1 MRQLNKLSQK
11 HIDHAKPAEKPFNL
25 ADGGGL
31 ILQVQ
36 PSGGRWWRFRYRFAG
51 KQMMLGLGTYPDT
64 TLKMAR
70 EKRDDARRLLASD
83 PPVDPS
89 LARKA
94 ERNAAAS
101 PETLKALATE
111 FLEMQ
116 TAGAAT
122 TTLRRLELHVFPYIG
137 NKPIARITASELL
150 AVLRRVEHKGRHDTA
165 HRIRSACSRIWRY
178 AIGSGRAEQDIS
190 AALAGQLA
198 PVNAKNFAS
207 ITEPKKIGELLRAID
222 GYSGLDSV
230 CAALKLAP
238 LVFVRPGEL
247 RAATWNEFDLDG
259 AEWRIPAHRTKLRVE
274 HVVPL
279 AGQAIAILD
288 DLYPLTGSETGF
300 VFPSVRSRSTC
311 MSDNSINAAL
321 RRMGY
326 AKDQM
331 TAHGFRSMAST
342 RLNELGFAPD
352 IIEKQLAHA
361 ERNKVRSAYNHAS
374 YLPQRREMMQFWA
387 DYLDSLKS
395 GSDIVAING
404 IDNARKR
411 Q

>member
-11 HIDHAKPAEKPFNL
+11 HIDHARPAEKPFNL

-31 ILQVQ
+31 VLQVQ
-36 PSGGRWWRFRYRFAG
+36 PSGGLWWRLRYRFAG

-64 TLKMAR
+64 SLKMAR
-70 EKRDDARRLLASD
+70 EKRDAARRLLAAD
-83 PPVDPS
+83 PPIDPS
-89 LARKA
+89 QARKA
-94 ERNAAAS
+94 ERQAATS
-101 PETLKALATE
+101 PETLKAIATE

-116 TAGAAT
+116 TAGAAA
-122 TTLRRLELHVFPYIG
+122 TTLRRLELHVFPYLG
-137 NKPIARITASELL
+137 TKPIARITAAELL
-150 AVLRRVEHKGRHDTA
+150 AVLRRVEHKGSYETA

-178 AIGSGRAEQDIS
+178 AIGSGRAEQDIA

-198 PVNAKNFAS
+198 PVNAKNFAT
-207 ITEPKKIGELLRAID
+207 ITEPKRIGELLRAID
-222 GYSGLDSV
+222 GYSGLHSV

-247 RAATWNEFDLDG
+247 RAATWDEFDLEE

-279 AGQAIAILD
+279 ADQAVAILD
-288 DLYPLTGSETGF
+288 DLFPLTGSESGY

-311 MSDNSINAAL
+311 MSDNSLNAAL
-321 RRMGY
+321 RRLGY
-326 AKDQM
+326 SNEQM
-331 TAHGFRSMAST
+331 TAHGFRAMAST
-342 RLNELGFAPD
+342 RLNELGFPPD

-361 ERNKVRSAYNHAS
+361 ERNKVRAAYNHAS

-387 DYLDSLKS
+387 DYLDSLRT
-395 GSDIVAING
+395 GADVVAIG
-404 IDNARKR
+404 SKSKQSA
-411 Q
+411 

>member
-1 MRQLNKLSQK
+1 MPQLNKLSQK
-11 HIDHAKPAEKPFNL
+11 HIDHAKPAAKAFNL

-36 PSGGRWWRFRYRFAG
+36 PSGGLWWRLRYRFAG
-51 KQMMLGLGTYPDT
+51 KQMMLSLGTYPDT
-64 TLKMAR
+64 SLKMAR
-70 EKRDDARRLLASD
+70 EKRDDARRLLAAE
-83 PPVDPS
+83 PPIDPS
-89 LARKA
+89 LVRKA
-94 ERNAAAS
+94 ERQAATS
-101 PETLKALATE
+101 PETLKAIATE

-122 TTLRRLELHVFPYIG
+122 TTLRRLELHVFPYLG
-137 NKPIARITASELL
+137 KKPIARITAAELL
-150 AVLRRVEHKGRHDTA
+150 AVLRRVEHKGSNDTA

-178 AIGSGRAEQDIS
+178 AIGSGRAEQDIA

-198 PVNAKNFAS
+198 PVNAKNFAT
-207 ITEPKKIGELLRAID
+207 ITEPKRIGELLRAID
-222 GYSGLDSV
+222 GYSGLHSV

-238 LVFVRPGEL
+238 LVFARPGEL
-247 RAATWNEFDLDG
+247 RAATWDEFDLEEC
-259 AEWRIPAHRTKLRVE
+259 EWRIPARRTKLRVE

-279 AGQAIAILD
+279 ADQAVAILD
-288 DLYPLTGSETGF
+288 DLFPLTGSESGY

-311 MSDNSINAAL
+311 MSDNSLNAAL

-326 AKDQM
+326 SKEQM

-342 RLNELGFAPD
+342 RLNELGYPPD

-361 ERNKVRSAYNHAS
+361 ERNKVRAAYNHAS

-387 DYLDSLKS
+387 DYLDSLKT
-395 GSDIVAING
+395 GADVVAIG
-404 IDNARKR
+404 SKSKQSA
-411 Q
+411 

>member
-36 PSGGRWWRFRYRFAG
+36 PSGGLWWRLRYRFAG
-51 KQMMLGLGTYPDT
+51 KQMMLSLGTYPDT
-64 TLKMAR
+64 SLKMAR
-70 EKRDDARRLLASD
+70 DKRDDARRLLAAE
-83 PPVDPS
+83 PPIDPS
-89 LARKA
+89 VVRKA
-94 ERNAAAS
+94 ERQAATS
-101 PETLKALATE
+101 PETLKAIATE

-116 TAGAAT
+116 TAGAAA
-122 TTLRRLELHVFPYIG
+122 TTLRRLELHVFPYLG
-137 NKPIARITASELL
+137 TKPIARITAAELL
-150 AVLRRVEHKGRHDTA
+150 AVLRRVEHKGSYETA

-178 AIGSGRAEQDIS
+178 AIGSGRAEQDIA

-198 PVNAKNFAS
+198 PVNAKNFAT
-207 ITEPKKIGELLRAID
+207 ITEPKRIGELLRAID
-222 GYSGLDSV
+222 GYSGLHSV

-247 RAATWNEFDLDG
+247 RAATWDEFDLEE
-259 AEWRIPAHRTKLRVE
+259 AEWRIPAGRTKLRVE

-279 AGQAIAILD
+279 ADQAVAILD
-288 DLYPLTGSETGF
+288 DLFPLTGSESGY

-311 MSDNSINAAL
+311 MSDNSLNAAL
-321 RRMGY
+321 RRLGY
-326 AKDQM
+326 SNEQM
-331 TAHGFRSMAST
+331 TAHGFRAMAST
-342 RLNELGFAPD
+342 RLNELGFPPD

-361 ERNKVRSAYNHAS
+361 ERNKVRAAYNHAS

-387 DYLDSLKS
+387 DYLDSLKT
-395 GSDIVAING
+395 GADVVAIG
-404 IDNARKR
+404 SKSKQSA
-411 Q
+411 

>member
-31 ILQVQ
+31 VLQVQ
-36 PSGGRWWRFRYRFAG
+36 PSGGLWWRFRYRFAG

-70 EKRDDARRLLASD
+70 EKRDDARRLLAAE
-83 PPVDPS
+83 PPIDPS

-94 ERNAAAS
+94 DRAAASS
-101 PETLKALATE
+101 PETLKAIATE

-116 TAGAAT
+116 TAGAAA
-122 TTLRRLELHVFPYIG
+122 TTLRRFELHVFPYLG
-137 NKPIARITASELL
+137 KKPIARITAAELL
-150 AVLRRVEHKGRHDTA
+150 AVLRRVEHKGTYDTA

-178 AIGSGRAEQDIS
+178 AIGSGRAEQDIA
-190 AALAGQLA
+190 AALVGQLA
-198 PVNAKNFAS
+198 PVNAKNFAT

-222 GYSGLDSV
+222 GYSGLHTVS
-230 CAALKLAP
+230 AALKLAP

-247 RAATWNEFDLDG
+247 RAATWGEFDLEE

-279 AGQAIAILD
+279 ADQAVAILD
-288 DLYPLTGSETGF
+288 DLFPLTGSESGY
-300 VFPSVRSRSTC
+300 VFPSVRSRTTC
-311 MSDNSINAAL
+311 MSDNSLNAAL

-326 AKDQM
+326 SKEQM

-342 RLNELGFAPD
+342 RLNELGYPPD
-352 IIEKQLAHA
+352 IIEKQLAHS
-361 ERNKVRSAYNHAS
+361 ERNKVRAAYNHAS

-387 DYLDSLKS
+387 DYLDNLKS
-395 GSDIVAING
+395 GADIVAIG
-404 IDNARKR
+404 SKTKQSA
-411 Q
+411 

>member
-36 PSGGRWWRFRYRFAG
+36 PSGGLWWRLRYRFAG

-70 EKRDDARRLLASD
+70 EKRDDARRLLAAE
-83 PPVDPS
+83 PPIDPS

-94 ERNAAAS
+94 ERAAASS
-101 PETLKALATE
+101 PETLKAIATE

-116 TAGAAT
+116 TAGAAA
-122 TTLRRLELHVFPYIG
+122 TTLRRLELHVFPYLG
-137 NKPIARITASELL
+137 KKPIARITAAELL
-150 AVLRRVEHKGRHDTA
+150 AVLRRVEHKGTYDTA

-178 AIGSGRAEQDIS
+178 AIGSGRAEQDVA
-190 AALAGQLA
+190 AALVGQLA
-198 PVNAKNFAS
+198 PVNAQNFAT
-207 ITEPKKIGELLRAID
+207 ITEPRKIGELLRAID
-222 GYSGLDSV
+222 GYSGLHSV
-230 CAALKLAP
+230 SAALKLAP

-247 RAATWNEFDLDG
+247 RAATWDEFDLEN
-259 AEWRIPAHRTKLRVE
+259 AEWRIPARRTKLRVE

-279 AGQAIAILD
+279 ADQAVAILD
-288 DLYPLTGSETGF
+288 DLFPLTGSESGY
-300 VFPSVRSRSTC
+300 VFPSVRSSSTC
-311 MSDNSINAAL
+311 MSDNSLNAAL

-326 AKDQM
+326 SKEQM
-331 TAHGFRSMAST
+331 TAHGFRAMAST
-342 RLNELGFAPD
+342 RLNELGFPPD

-361 ERNKVRSAYNHAS
+361 ERNKVRAAYNHAS
-374 YLPQRREMMQFWA
+374 YLPQRQEMMQFWA
-387 DYLDSLKS
+387 DYLDNLKA
-395 GSDIVAING
+395 GADIVAIG
-404 IDNARKR
+404 SKTKQSA
-411 Q
+411 

>member
-36 PSGGRWWRFRYRFAG
+36 PSGGLWWRLRYRFAG

-64 TLKMAR
+64 SLKMAR
-70 EKRDDARRLLASD
+70 EKRDAARRLLAVD
-83 PPVDPS
+83 PPIDPS
-89 LARKA
+89 QARKA
-94 ERNAAAS
+94 ERQAATS
-101 PETLKALATE
+101 PETLKAIATE

-116 TAGAAT
+116 TAGAAA
-122 TTLRRLELHVFPYIG
+122 TTLRRLELHVFPYLG
-137 NKPIARITASELL
+137 RKPIAGITAAELL
-150 AVLRRVEHKGRHDTA
+150 AVLRRVEHKGCNETA
-165 HRIRSACSRIWRY
+165 HRLRSACSRIWRY
-178 AIGSGRAEQDIS
+178 AIGSGRAEQDIA

-198 PVNAKNFAS
+198 RVNTRNFAT

-222 GYSGLDSV
+222 GYSGLHSV
-230 CAALKLAP
+230 SAALKLAP

-247 RAATWNEFDLDG
+247 RAATWDEFDLEEG
-259 AEWRIPAHRTKLRVE
+259 EWRIPARRTKLRVE

-279 AGQAIAILD
+279 ADQAIAILD
-288 DLYPLTGSETGF
+288 DLFPLTGSESGY

-311 MSDNSINAAL
+311 MSDNSLNAAL
-321 RRMGY
+321 RRLGY
-326 AKDQM
+326 SKEQM
-331 TAHGFRSMAST
+331 TAHGFRAMAST

-352 IIEKQLAHA
+352 IIEKQLAHS
-361 ERNKVRSAYNHAS
+361 ERNKVRAAYNHAS

-387 DYLDSLKS
+387 DYLDNLKS
-395 GSDIVAING
+395 GADIVAIG
-404 IDNARKR
+404 SKTKLSA
-411 Q
+411 